1 MVLTL
6 ESRNKILL
14 IYQSNETSLVVAR
27 VDYIVLLEMP
37 SFLFG
42 YYRSKWTQSTQSIN
56 LNFAVQYSFIECFLI
71 LCTFKEKKTKLS
83 LSVAFQEILRV
94 RVSGFLTKHMY
105 SLGGGEGGG
114 GEFGHPDIEIRGAPV
129 SNTFF
134 LDPAGL
140 KITGGVGPSSGST
153 TDTTQFK
160 VTLVKECTF
169 NREVAF
175 LGPSPQTNCS
185 RATVWG
191 CSSKRFGST
200 PTSFTTVTNSS

>member
-1 MVLTL
+1 M
-6 ESRNKILL
+6 
-14 IYQSNETSLVVAR
+14 NEV
-27 VDYIVLLEMP
+27 
-37 SFLFG
+37 
-42 YYRSKWTQSTQSIN
+42 
-56 LNFAVQYSFIECFLI
+56 
-71 LCTFKEKKTKLS
+71 
-83 LSVAFQEILRV
+83 
-94 RVSGFLTKHMY
+94 
-105 SLGGGEGGG
+105 
-114 GEFGHPDIEIRGAPV
+114 GHPDIEIRGAPV
-129 SNTFF
+129 SKKFF

-140 KITGGVGPSSGST
+140 KITGSVGLSSGST